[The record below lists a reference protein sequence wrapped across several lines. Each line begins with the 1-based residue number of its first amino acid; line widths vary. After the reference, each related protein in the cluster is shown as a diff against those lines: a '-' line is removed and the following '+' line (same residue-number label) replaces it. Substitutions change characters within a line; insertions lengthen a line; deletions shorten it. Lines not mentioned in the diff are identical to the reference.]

1 MAKHNPDEEDMTVDI
16 TLDDGSS
23 VSCEVVTIL
32 EVEGTDYIVLLP
44 TDADEQEGEVWIYR
58 YAEDPEDPNAEPILE
73 YIEDDDEYEAVADA
87 FDEFMDSQEFDELAK
102 DDEE

>member
-16 TLDDGSS
+16 TLDDGTS

-32 EVEGTDYIVLLP
+32 EVEGQDYIVLLP
-44 TDADEQEGEVWIYR
+44 TDNDVSEGEVWIYR
-58 YAEDPEDPNAEPILE
+58 YAEDPDDPNVEPILE
-73 YIEDDDEYEAVADA
+73 YIEDDDEYEVVADA